1 MSKRPQ
7 LAALYSVALL
17 SQIGKLDHLKTSSIV
32 QSVCVDCQSVADV
45 PEYLISR
52 IPTVAGFEGN
62 LPCLRNQRGLEEAL
76 GKAEQWFASGV
87 RVCLTRQNQKL
98 QSITDCCGVVFTF
111 GDIGILENTLAMI
124 VNSRVSR
131 KICSDTPWVVKTIG
145 LANYATKNKWTL
157 VSSCGSIPYLLVS
170 WLATGTPTVIVLDSA
185 LPFMGSE
192 RIRENFAQEFMNIF
206 DIEKTLFISQF
217 GIGVLPNTG
226 RRMMNRD
233 AMAVSIA
240 DVLLPCEVRPD
251 GNMAKL
257 IMSGRAKG
265 KIVIHNENCE
275 TTSKSRKTNEASL
288 PWASPKIRFNK
299 SDDFFPESAHP
310 ENPFVDYFFHYTRA
324 CFGPWPGQS
333 WADYLDEVTVNEVG
347 SQHEAVDALRRILKE
362 KRIRASGRW
371 IRGAYQVV
379 SFTERP
385 PEEFDIIC
393 KWRRGLMRKT
403 FEPCGIAVKRSVLIE
418 KGVRKVTYG
427 SDELFNKMTDEI
439 KPYFQKASSS
449 CAQWSRE
456 KEWRLIGDLKF
467 NDLNQSDWFA
477 MVPSLIDLDKL
488 VKTFEAEE
496 FRILVFENAVGEKAG
511 NQSQSHTNKFVTIS

>member
-1 MSKRPQ
+1 LSKRPQ

-17 SQIGKLDHLKTSSIV
+17 SQIGKLDHFETSSIV
-32 QSVCVDCQSVADV
+32 QSVCVNCQTVADV
-45 PEYLISR
+45 PEYLISL

-62 LPCLRNQRGLEEAL
+62 LPCLRKQKGLEAAL
-76 GKAEQWFASGV
+76 VKAEQWFTSGV
-87 RVCLTRQNQKL
+87 RVCLTKQNQKL
-98 QSITDCCGVVFTF
+98 QTITDYSEVVFTF
-111 GDIGILENTLAMI
+111 GEIGILENTLAMI

-131 KICSDTPWVVKTIG
+131 KIYPNTPWVLKTIG
-145 LANYATKNKWTL
+145 LAHYATKNKWTL

-170 WLATGTPTVIVLDSA
+170 WLAKGRSSVIVLDSP
-185 LPFMGSE
+185 LPFMGSG
-192 RIRENFAQEFMNIF
+192 RIRENFNQEFMNIF
-206 DIEKTLFISQF
+206 DIERTLFISEF
-217 GIGVLPNTG
+217 GMGLLPNAG

-240 DVLLPCEVRPD
+240 DVLLPCKVRPD
-251 GNMAKL
+251 GNMEKL
-257 IMSGRAKG
+257 ITSARAKG
-265 KIVIHNENCE
+265 KIIFHSDNSE
-275 TTSKSRKTNEASL
+275 TTSNSRKTNDASL
-288 PWASPKIRFNK
+288 PWASRKIRFNK
-299 SDDFFPESAHP
+299 SADFFPKSAHP
-310 ENPFVDYFFHYTRA
+310 ENPFADYFFHYTRA

-333 WADYLDEVTVNEVG
+333 WADYLHELTANEVG

-379 SFTERP
+379 SFTERS

-393 KWRRGLMRKT
+393 KWRRGLVRKT

-418 KGVRKVTYG
+418 KGARKVSYG
-427 SDELFNKMTDEI
+427 SEELFKNMTDEI

-449 CAQWSRE
+449 CAEWSRE

-467 NDLNQSDWFA
+467 NNINQSDWFA
-477 MVPSLIDLDKL
+477 MVPSLIDLDNL

-496 FRILVFENAVGEKAG
+496 FRMLVFGNAVGKEAG
-511 NQSQSHTNKFVTIS
+511 NQSQSHPNKFVTIS

>member
-62 LPCLRNQRGLEEAL
+62 LPCLRNQRGLEAAL
-76 GKAEQWFASGV
+76 GMAEQWFTSGV

-124 VNSRVSR
+124 INSRVSR
-131 KICSDTPWVVKTIG
+131 RICSDSPWVVKTIG

-170 WLATGTPTVIVLDSA
+170 WLAKRTSTVIVLDSA

-192 RIRENFAQEFMNIF
+192 RIQENFAQEFMNIF

-217 GIGVLPNTG
+217 GMGVLPNAG
-226 RRMMNRD
+226 WRMMNRD

-240 DVLLPCEVRPD
+240 DVLLPCEIRPD

-257 IMSGRAKG
+257 IRSARARG
-265 KIVIHNENCE
+265 EIIFHNENSE
-275 TTSKSRKTNEASL
+275 TTSNSRKTNDESL
-288 PWASPKIRFNK
+288 PWASRKIRLDK
-299 SDDFFPESAHP
+299 SADFFPKSAHP
-310 ENPFVDYFFHYTRA
+310 ENPFADYFFHYTRA
-324 CFGPWPGQS
+324 CFGPWPG
-333 WADYLDEVTVNEVG
+333 
-347 SQHEAVDALRRILKE
+347 
-362 KRIRASGRW
+362 
-371 IRGAYQVV
+371 
-379 SFTERP
+379 
-385 PEEFDIIC
+385 
-393 KWRRGLMRKT
+393 
-403 FEPCGIAVKRSVLIE
+403 
-418 KGVRKVTYG
+418 
-427 SDELFNKMTDEI
+427 
-439 KPYFQKASSS
+439 
-449 CAQWSRE
+449 
-456 KEWRLIGDLKF
+456 
-467 NDLNQSDWFA
+467 
-477 MVPSLIDLDKL
+477 
-488 VKTFEAEE
+488 
-496 FRILVFENAVGEKAG
+496 
-511 NQSQSHTNKFVTIS
+511 

>member
-1 MSKRPQ
+1 MSKRPH

-45 PEYLISR
+45 PERLISL
-52 IPTVAGFEGN
+52 IPTVSGFEGN
-62 LPCLRNQRGLEEAL
+62 LPCLRNPRGLEAGL
-76 GKAEQWFASGV
+76 VKAEQWFASGV

-145 LANYATKNKWTL
+145 LADYATKNKWTL

-170 WLATGTPTVIVLDSA
+170 WLAKGRSAVIVLDST
-185 LPFMGSE
+185 LPFMGSR
-192 RIRENFAQEFMNIF
+192 RIRENFTQEFMNIF
-206 DIEKTLFISQF
+206 DIERTLFISQF
-217 GIGVLPNTG
+217 GMGVLPNAG

-257 IMSGRAKG
+257 IMSARAKG
-265 KIVIHNENCE
+265 KIIFHNEKSE
-275 TTSKSRKTNEASL
+275 TISNSCKTNDASL
-288 PWASPKIRFNK
+288 SWASRKIRFDK
-299 SDDFFPESAHP
+299 SADFFPKSAHP
-310 ENPFVDYFFHYTRA
+310 ENPFADYFFHYTRA

-333 WADYLDEVTVNEVG
+333 WADYLHELTVNDVG

-362 KRIRASGRW
+362 KRIRASGTW
-371 IRGAYQVV
+371 IRGAYRVV

-403 FEPCGIAVKRSVLIE
+403 FEPYGIAVKRSVLIK
-418 KGVRKVTYG
+418 KGVRKVSYG
-427 SDELFNKMTDEI
+427 SEELFKNMTDEI

-449 CAQWSRE
+449 CAEWSRE

-467 NDLNQSDWFA
+467 NNLHQSDWFA
-477 MVPSLIDLDKL
+477 MVPSLIDLDHL
-488 VKTFEAEE
+488 VRTFEAEE
-496 FRILVFENAVGEKAG
+496 FRILVFGNAVVEQAG